1 MILQGSWRP
10 FLHKDWTD
18 TVMVLGQFHTRKEA
32 AAAVAPPEI
41 ELKEAEQPVEGTE
54 IHTQVLLLTSKSQMN
69 CLHRKHSSVL
79 PEEVARSRRDLLA
92 AEREGQTD

>member
-32 AAAVAPPEI
+32 AAVAPPEI
-41 ELKEAEQPVEGTE
+41 ELEEAEQTVEGTE
-54 IHTQVLLLTSKSQMN
+54 IHTQVLLLTLKSQMD

-79 PEEVARSRRDLLA
+79 AEEVARSRRDLLA